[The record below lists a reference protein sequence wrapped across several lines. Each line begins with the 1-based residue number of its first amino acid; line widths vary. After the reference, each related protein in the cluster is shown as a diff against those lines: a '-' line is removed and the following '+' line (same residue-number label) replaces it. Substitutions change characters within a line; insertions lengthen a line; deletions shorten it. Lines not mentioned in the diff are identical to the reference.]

1 MELNPLVGARQS
13 GESDNAVIA
22 CNDWLR
28 MGPGR
33 SLPALLKKY
42 TEFNQIAPPTTS
54 EGTLKHWS
62 SKFSWAERA
71 AEFDT
76 HWETIKNEERAAE
89 LNFGLSLD
97 YERIRK
103 LKRLSDLLESQIY
116 ELSDPDPLTGKQSR
130 INLWVPDVKVV
141 GAGEA
146 AEVVDIERFN
156 AALLREYR
164 ETLNDLAKE
173 VGGRVQ
179 RQEVSGAGGGAIET
193 KVSATLDLS
202 GLSTEQLAA
211 LAAWDSART
220 RAD

>member
-1 MELNPLVGARQS
+1 MELKPLVGERQS
-13 GESDNAVIA
+13 GETDNAVIA

-28 MGPGR
+28 LGPGR
-33 SLPALLKKY
+33 SLPALNKKY
-42 TEFNQIAPPTTS
+42 TEFNQLEPPTSS

-62 SKFSWAERA
+62 SKFGWAKRA
-71 AEFDT
+71 AEFDGQ
-76 HWETIKNEERAAE
+76 WEDIKNAERAAE

-116 ELSDPDPLTGKQSR
+116 ELSEKDPLTGKQSR

-141 GAGEA
+141 GAGDA

-193 KVSATLDLS
+193 TIRIVKVAGRGD
-202 GLSTEQLAA
+202 G
-211 LAAWDSART
+211 D
-220 RAD
+220 D